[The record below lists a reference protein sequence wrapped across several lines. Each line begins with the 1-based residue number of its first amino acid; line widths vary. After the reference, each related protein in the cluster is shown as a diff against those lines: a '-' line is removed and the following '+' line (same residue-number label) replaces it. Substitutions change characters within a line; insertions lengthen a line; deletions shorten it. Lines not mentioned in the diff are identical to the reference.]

1 MLARRT
7 GRPQRPAAVGRAG
20 PFRFRKEEYPPP
32 LIAPAHDERCEPGMG
47 GGRDLL
53 ITLHTD
59 PLDVKVLSFTS
70 EPSACIASGFG
81 FYRCPCM
88 HNLALQAGPSPTRR
102 PITVVPLWV
111 FGTHTEDLKGSH
123 TILGKGEEEERA

>member
-1 MLARRT
+1 
-7 GRPQRPAAVGRAG
+7 
-20 PFRFRKEEYPPP
+20 
-32 LIAPAHDERCEPGMG
+32 MG
-47 GGRDLL
+47 GGRNLL

-59 PLDVKVLSFTS
+59 PLDVKVLSFAS
-70 EPSACIASGFG
+70 EPSAFIASGFG
-81 FYRCPCM
+81 FYRCSCL